1 MKKLIYMA
9 VVAIVAL
16 SSCSSDNDPVI
27 DETGKQ
33 ALTFTA
39 TIEGDATRATYNS
52 TNNCAQ
58 WEEGDQISINGKTYN
73 AQSAGLTTTFKAA
86 TPDQE
91 ATGSTYN
98 AYFPATLY
106 NNGNPTLPA
115 EINETCADAKFNMPM
130 YATSTTTDLA
140 FKNLCGVL
148 KITVPS
154 SQIAAV
160 KKIKVSSANKAVSG
174 AFTVNGSNAAVLTN
188 ASNVANTLTMTYTAA
203 VPTTAGGTV
212 FYVAVPAQAYQKL
225 SISLSADGTS
235 FTKIMTTK
243 SDADITV
250 ARNKIYPITFADN
263 APTTGT
269 AEATIGGSTVDV
281 NWVQLWENGPRFAEY
296 NVGASSATDRGT
308 EKTFTEATADPFIW
322 GANWCTPSKDDM
334 DELLK
339 AATKAGSE
347 KVACTTAYQNGAY
360 GFRFTGKEAGYT
372 ENSVFFPAPGATAVY
387 WSGTSNGSDAWGMS
401 LSYIGGVGWM
411 SDWYSYPQSDGYLVR
426 PVLSSTG
433 DPSNGPTPFNVKFQD
448 FSYSGTTATASNNDV
463 TVTLTLS
470 STSSATPMWNGRQI
484 SEYEEDD
491 EGTMT
496 INVTPKKSGVTVA
509 GIVYEGGSQTTKTG
523 PGPWNFTIR
532 YNKVYDGDKSLGSLL
547 MSVTV
552 NYTK

>member
-1 MKKLIYMA
+1 MKKYIFMA
-9 VVAIVAL
+9 VAAIAAL
-16 SSCSSDNDPVI
+16 SSCSSDNDPIVR
-27 DETGKQ
+27 ETGKQ

-39 TIEGDATRATYNS
+39 SMESDATRATYNS
-52 TNNCAQ
+52 TVKCAQ
-58 WEEGDQISINGKTYN
+58 WEVGDQISINGKTYN
-73 AQSAGLTTTFKAA
+73 AQSADLTTTFKAA
-86 TPDQE
+86 TVGQE
-91 ATGSTYN
+91 AEGPTYN
-98 AYFPATLY
+98 AYFACTY
-106 NNGNPTLPA
+106 DGTTATLPA
-115 EINETCADAKFNMPM
+115 EVSETWADGKFNMPM
-130 YATSTTTDLA
+130 YATSTTTNLQ

-174 AFTVNGSNAAVLTN
+174 AFTVDANNAAVLTN
-188 ASNVANTLTMTYTAA
+188 ACAVANTLTMTYTAA

-225 SISLSADGTS
+225 SISLSANGTS

-250 ARNKIYPITFADN
+250 ARNMIYPITFADN

-347 KVACTTAYQNGAY
+347 KVACTSAYQNGTY
-360 GFRFTGKEAGYT
+360 GFRFTGKKAGYT
-372 ENSVFFPAPGATAVY
+372 ENTVFFPAPGGSAYY
-387 WSGTSNGSDAWGMS
+387 WSGTPNGSEAWCMS
-401 LSYIGGVGWM
+401 LSYISGVGWM
-411 SDWYSYPQSDGYLVR
+411 SDWFSFSQNDGCLVR

-433 DPSNGPTPFNVKFQD
+433 DPSNGPTPFNVTFSD
-448 FSYSGTTATASNNDV
+448 FSYSETTATASNNDV

-470 STSSATPMWNGRQI
+470 STSSATPKWDRRQI
-484 SEYEEDD
+484 SEYENDD

-496 INVTPKKSGVTVA
+496 INVTPKKSGITVA
-509 GIVYEGGSQTTKTG
+509 GIVYDGGGYQTTKTG
-523 PGPWNFTIR
+523 TGPWNFTIR
-532 YNKVYDGDKSLGSLL
+532 YNRVYDGDKPLGSLL